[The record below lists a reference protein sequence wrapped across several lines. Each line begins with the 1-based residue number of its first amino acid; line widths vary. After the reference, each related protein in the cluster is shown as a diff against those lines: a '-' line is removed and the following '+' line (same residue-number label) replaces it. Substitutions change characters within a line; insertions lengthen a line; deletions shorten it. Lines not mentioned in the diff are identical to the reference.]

1 MEYYNNILSFEAG
14 WLIESDIVTK
24 YNYDALVRRN
34 QFHIVRRASR
44 NTPALIAYDSMPE
57 RIKKAIKEKIK
68 GDPYEQIKY
77 SELEDL
83 IEQNAAASDFFESF
97 KLNDGRFIPKQT
109 RLAYYNNAIV
119 LEAIHKLIISK
130 RGKRCAKS
138 SYSWATISEAVQNL
152 DRTRYPHD
160 LPSNFESLKKKFDK
174 YRAKDGGYITLIHK
188 NFMKDRANA
197 AKINDEFKESILIEL
212 LGDPR
217 NLDNMRI
224 ARLYNQVAEPMGW
237 RKISGDAVATYR
249 DKYELETYAGRHGS
263 VALYNNKL
271 MQVRRSAPTMPLYY
285 VTMDGWDVELLYQRT
300 ENGRTFYHHRVTVV
314 VVLDPCKKY
323 PIGYAIG
330 THETPEL
337 IKAALRN
344 AAKHSAELFGKMYRS
359 HQLQS
364 DRYAFKAL
372 TPIYEAMAVKVT
384 PARAKNAK
392 AKIIEPYFKYLNTE
406 YCQLQPN
413 WSGFGVTADKN
424 NQPNTEFLNKYKTR
438 FPDYDGVVKQVA
450 SMMELERQSK
460 RDAYLSQW
468 AKVNEADKI
477 ELSYES
483 YLRTFG
489 ELTGYKNMLQGSGI
503 NTTIKGIKRAYECF
517 DLNFRRYA
525 STQWNIVYDPDDTSR
540 ILAMN
545 DDESLRFVLEDK
557 YTQPMALRD
566 RQDGD
571 AYELKRVSNFN
582 AQAIEYITESR
593 AQSADNVRELFERNP
608 QLDGTLAK
616 ILLTD
621 STGQHKN
628 NRNIGRAKANAIE
641 SAVYIPVETETKSI
655 YEKY

>member
-24 YNYDALVRRN
+24 SNYDNLVHRK
-34 QFHIVRRASR
+34 QLQVVRRASR

-83 IEQNAAASDFFESF
+83 IEQNAAASNFFESF

-300 ENGRTFYHHRVTVV
+300 ENGRTSYHHRVTVV

-460 RDAYLSQW
+460 RDAYLAQW

-628 NRNIGRAKANAIE
+628 NRNLGRAKANAIE